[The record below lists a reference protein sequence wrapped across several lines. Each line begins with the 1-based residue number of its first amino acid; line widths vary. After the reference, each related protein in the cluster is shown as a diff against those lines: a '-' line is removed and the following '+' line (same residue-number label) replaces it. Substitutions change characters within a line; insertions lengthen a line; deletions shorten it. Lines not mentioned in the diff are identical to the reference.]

1 MKFKRRLTELM
12 YEICTAESETQWDQN
27 NCDLSLKH
35 TSAKMIKYN
44 LLWLFIMDKL
54 WTSQ

>member
-44 LLWLFIMDKL
+44 LLRLFIMDKL

>member
-1 MKFKRRLTELM
+1 MKFKRGISEGM

-35 TSAKMIKYN
+35 TSAKMNKYN
-44 LLWLFIMDKL
+44 LLLLFTMDKL